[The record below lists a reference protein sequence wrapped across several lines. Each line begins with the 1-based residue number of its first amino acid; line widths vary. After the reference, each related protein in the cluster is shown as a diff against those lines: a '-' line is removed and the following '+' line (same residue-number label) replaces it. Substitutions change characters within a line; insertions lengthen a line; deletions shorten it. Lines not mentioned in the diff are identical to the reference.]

1 MVICTRKQMEVVM
14 GFDWVNEEKR
24 LKASI
29 EASKK
34 RKERINARGR
44 ARDRRKAGEVRSPQD
59 SIISF
64 CTECITGYGLDVGGA
79 GSVAEAINRCTAPEC
94 HLYPWRNGKLEE

>member
-1 MVICTRKQMEVVM
+1 MAIEWIDREKAEAARKESM
-14 GFDWVNEEKR
+14 EKR
-24 LKASI
+24 RQA
-29 EASKK
+29 
-34 RKERINARGR
+34 INAKGR
-44 ARDRRKAGEVRSPQD
+44 ARDRRKAGEVRNQRD
-59 SIISF
+59 SIISL